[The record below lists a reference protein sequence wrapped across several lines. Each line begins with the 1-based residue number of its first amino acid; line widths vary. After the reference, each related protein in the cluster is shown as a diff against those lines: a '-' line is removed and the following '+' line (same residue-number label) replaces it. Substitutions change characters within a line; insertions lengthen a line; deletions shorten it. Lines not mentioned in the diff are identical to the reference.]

1 VSPLEN
7 AASVAKKNVV
17 HLMHGDASWKK
28 SEAFA
33 LYPSLDWR
41 IIVLS
46 GLTTGLLI
54 LSTWR

>member
-17 HLMHGDASWKK
+17 HLMHGDASWEK

-33 LYPSLDWR
+33 LYPSLDSR

-46 GLTTGLLI
+46 G
-54 LSTWR
+54 R